1 MLDIEKRIDA
11 NLIKALK
18 AKESDIVYTLRL
30 VKTALKNEQIA
41 KKEELNESDILK
53 VLKKEAKKRKEAS
66 IAFEKG
72 NRPQLKEK
80 EDTELKIILEYLPEE
95 ISDEELNKL
104 VDEVLSNH
112 QEASMQDFGTIM
124 KEVMAKT
131 DNQVDGSRVSG
142 LVKGKLSS

>member
-1 MLDIEKRIDA
+1 M
-11 NLIKALK
+11 
-18 AKESDIVYTLRL
+18 
-30 VKTALKNEQIA
+30 
-41 KKEELNESDILK
+41 NESDILK